1 LEKKV
6 GISHGY
12 FSTNMVA
19 YLVKYDFEDA
29 DKCIY
34 EKNAKQN
41 NMMPTIE

>member
-1 LEKKV
+1 
-6 GISHGY
+6 
-12 FSTNMVA
+12 MVA